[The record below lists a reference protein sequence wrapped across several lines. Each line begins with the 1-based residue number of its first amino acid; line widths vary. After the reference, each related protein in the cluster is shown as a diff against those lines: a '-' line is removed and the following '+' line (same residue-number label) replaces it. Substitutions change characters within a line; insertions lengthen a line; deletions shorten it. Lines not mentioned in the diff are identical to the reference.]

1 MDYQKIK
8 KIAILYLAAPIIV
21 FILGF
26 LKITIAVPAAVL
38 LGLAC
43 YLCAFSSRGMGVS
56 ADEARIPFNWK
67 ILLLLAL
74 LSVVWSFLG
83 GQGNLYYQSP
93 DWYWRNAIFRDI
105 ISYSWPVKYAAN
117 NSALVYYICHWMI
130 PALFGK
136 AALLIT
142 GNPNFAWTLANIV
155 LWFWTSL
162 GVFIF
167 LALMLVTLNIRKMK
181 HVYIALLTVVFFSG
195 LDVAAILIEG
205 GSAFFTP
212 PILHLEWW
220 ENGFQYSSMTTVLF
234 WVFNQGVAAW
244 IAVMCVINEKS
255 VKNYALIGLLLLPY
269 APLPLIG
276 LFFIAAALAVVR
288 AAKIGV
294 RDFFKEAASP
304 QNIMAVASILPVFAL
319 YYAANAALEGTGSII
334 NPLIYSN
341 GSGVDLFYIFVLLVY
356 IYMEAGLYFMLVYDE
371 NKKDPLFFIA
381 LAELLLIPIFKIG
394 GSTDFIMRASIPAL
408 VILLTLVI
416 GSLIKRI
423 DDWKSKSKR
432 QRFAAIALVL
442 VLALGAVTP
451 FYEFYRGFYNV
462 QKYGVQN
469 SVNND
474 IGSLGSG
481 PAENFGNFV
490 AADYQNSIFFKYL
503 AD

>member
-1 MDYQKIK
+1 
-8 KIAILYLAAPIIV
+8 
-21 FILGF
+21 
-26 LKITIAVPAAVL
+26 
-38 LGLAC
+38 
-43 YLCAFSSRGMGVS
+43 
-56 ADEARIPFNWK
+56 
-67 ILLLLAL
+67 
-74 LSVVWSFLG
+74 
-83 GQGNLYYQSP
+83 
-93 DWYWRNAIFRDI
+93 
-105 ISYSWPVKYAAN
+105 
-117 NSALVYYICHWMI
+117 MI

-155 LWFWTSL
+155 LWFWMSL

-167 LALMLVTLNIRKMK
+167 LALMLVTLNIRKMN

-371 NKKDPLFFIA
+371 N
-381 LAELLLIPIFKIG
+381 
-394 GSTDFIMRASIPAL
+394 
-408 VILLTLVI
+408 
-416 GSLIKRI
+416 
-423 DDWKSKSKR
+423 
-432 QRFAAIALVL
+432 
-442 VLALGAVTP
+442 
-451 FYEFYRGFYNV
+451 
-462 QKYGVQN
+462 
-469 SVNND
+469 
-474 IGSLGSG
+474 
-481 PAENFGNFV
+481 NFV
-490 AADYQNSIFFKYL
+490 ATVKEFRGCLFTRASLKAISLLKL
-503 AD
+503 